1 MDISTSS
8 GLSVLEPSDTY
19 EDPGLEP
26 LSYDETVPYE
36 EQFPTTTAAELASRI
51 GNTKVYLL
59 SESSAASAAKS
70 RGGKRKRGGETEGL
84 TSTVQAEDD
93 EDIEMDT
100 ANIKYSHPDPNLRP
114 NALLLQGTPISHLP
128 TARLF
133 AYATHFIPSSS
144 SSSHPLALEWI
155 SDTTCVLVF
164 SSRSAAQSAF
174 RALTKSRGEEPDN
187 EGFITSKPIPM
198 ALWPP
203 EDRINR
209 SLGLSDNAQD
219 GRQSPMK
226 GLMKLRWA
234 RIDDVKKRGAMN
246 DSEFYKKHGKMAGKE
261 MFNGRDLPVPQNKRR
276 RVGRDSDGLSLGE
289 ESEDR
294 KRERLDQDL
303 DAFLAEGEAED
314 AFVLDD
320 RDRDRDRDS
329 IRAQSP
335 SPPSPPSKMRS
346 DYIASDGRTVVGTPD
361 TDAPKLD
368 LASRL
373 SAPWP
378 RRSRQNQIQRGRGG
392 EQSSGDRLW
401 SDEKVDLSERITFE
415 RTTRTGR
422 NDRRRGRRDGNKER
436 ENRPKKSQQELDDE
450 LDAFLREE

>member
-19 EDPGLEP
+19 EDPGLQP

-59 SESSAASAAKS
+59 SESSAALAAKS

-93 EDIEMDT
+93 EDFEMDT

-128 TARLF
+128 TA
-133 AYATHFIPSSS
+133 P
-144 SSSHPLALEWI
+144 LEWI
-155 SDTTCVLVF
+155 SDTTCILVF

-226 GLMKLRWA
+226 GLMKVRWA

-261 MFNGRDLPVPQNKRR
+261 MLNGRDLPVPQNKRR
-276 RVGRDSDGLSLGE
+276 RVGRDSDGPSVGE

-294 KRERLDQDL
+294 KREQLDQDL

-314 AFVLDD
+314 AFVLN
-320 RDRDRDRDS
+320 DRDRDS

-361 TDAPKLD
+361 TDSPKLD

-373 SAPWP
+373 SAPLH
-378 RRSRQNQIQRGRGG
+378 RRGRNQNQIQRGRDGG
-392 EQSSGDRLW
+392 QNSGDRLW
-401 SDEKVDLSERITFE
+401 SDEKFE
-415 RTTRTGR
+415 RTTRNGR
-422 NDRRRGRRDGNKER
+422 NDRRRGRREGNKER
-436 ENRPKKSQQELDDE
+436 ENRPRKSQQELDDE